1 MNYLLLFL
9 GLLGLWFG
17 TELTIRGALSLSK
30 RIGLSEFVV
39 GIVILAVG
47 SDLPELAIAIDVA
60 IKGVGNGGGSD
71 VVVGSALGSTL
82 GQIGF
87 VLGIAGLMATLMLRR
102 RTVFK
107 HGLFLLGSIVL
118 LALFARDGDIT
129 RLEGIG
135 LILLYVL
142 YLVFVIADSA
152 NYEYM
157 VEGAPPDG
165 LGLSILLLLVGLVI
179 VTVSADVTVEG
190 AINVAISLGVSEAVV
205 AILIV
210 GLGTSLPEL
219 SISIAAVLKGRE
231 RMSVGNLI
239 GSNIFDTLVPIGAAA
254 TISGVSFSAGFR
266 NVELPFLFVLTT
278 VVLLLFLRKMGIR
291 KLQAAIVLAMYCGYA
306 GFKIAGA

>member
-1 MNYLLLFL
+1 MNYLLLLL

-47 SDLPELAIAIDVA
+47 SDLPELAIAIDVG
-60 IKGVGNGGGSD
+60 IKGIGNGGASD

-87 VLGIAGLMATLMLRR
+87 VLGIAGLLATLTLRK
-102 RTVFK
+102 RTVFR
-107 HGLFLLGSIVL
+107 HGLFLLGSIVIL
-118 LALFARDGDIT
+118 GLFARDGDIT
-129 RLEGIG
+129 RVEGIA
-135 LILLYVL
+135 LVL
-142 YLVFVIADSA
+142 VYIVYLMLVIADSA
-152 NYEYM
+152 NYQNM
-157 VEGAPPDG
+157 VEGSPPDG
-165 LGLSILLLLVGLVI
+165 LVLSIVLLLVGLVI
-179 VTVSADVTVEG
+179 VTISAHVTVEG
-190 AINVAISLGVSEAVV
+190 AINVATSLGVSEAVV

-219 SISIAAVLKGRE
+219 SISIAAVLKGRA

-254 TISGVSFSAGFR
+254 TISGVSFSPGFR
-266 NVELPFLFVLTT
+266 DVELPFLFVLTT
-278 VVLLLFLRKMGIR
+278 VVLLLFLRKLGIR
-291 KLQAAIVLAMYCGYA
+291 KVEAVIVLAMYCGYA

>member
-1 MNYLLLFL
+1 MNFLLLFL

-30 RIGLSEFVV
+30 RMGLSEFLV

-47 SDLPELAIAIDVA
+47 SDLPELAIAIDVG
-60 IKGVGNGGGSD
+60 IKGIGNGGASD

-87 VLGIAGLMATLMLRR
+87 VLGVAGLMATLTLRK
-102 RTVFK
+102 RTVFR

-118 LALFARDGDIT
+118 LGLFAMDGDIT
-129 RLEGIG
+129 RGEGIV
-135 LILLYVL
+135 LILFYVV
-142 YLVFVIADSA
+142 YLSLVIADSA
-152 NYEYM
+152 NYQYK
-157 VEGAPPDG
+157 VDGSPPDG
-165 LGLSILLLLVGLVI
+165 LALSILLLLVGLVI
-179 VTVSADVTVEG
+179 VTISADVTVEG

-205 AILIV
+205 AVLIV

-219 SISIAAVLKGRE
+219 SISIAAVMKGRA

-254 TISGVSFSAGFR
+254 VISGVNFSQDFLR
-266 NVELPFLFVLTT
+266 VELPFLFVLTT
-278 VVLLLFLRKMGIR
+278 VVLLLFLRKLGIR
-291 KLQAAIVLAMYCGYA
+291 KVEAVIVLAMYCGYA

>member
-1 MNYLLLFL
+1 MNYLLLLL

-30 RIGLSEFVV
+30 RVGLSEFVV

-60 IKGVGNGGGSD
+60 IKGIGNGGASD

-102 RTVFK
+102 RTVFR

-129 RLEGIG
+129 RVEGII
-135 LILLYVL
+135 LILVYVV
-142 YLVFVIADSA
+142 YLMLVIADSA
-152 NYEYM
+152 NYQNM

-165 LGLSILLLLVGLVI
+165 LAVSIVLLLVGLVI
-179 VTVSADVTVEG
+179 VTISADVTVEG
-190 AINVAISLGVSEAVV
+190 AINVATSLGVSEAVV

-254 TISGVSFSAGFR
+254 TISGVSFSSGFR

-291 KLQAAIVLAMYCGYA
+291 KLQAVIVLAMYCGYA